1 MENRLVIVCVMYVTR
16 TFQSGKKAC
25 MWVVVFF
32 FVGLFCSGI
41 QCMLIEPVHS
51 SIQWFK
57 RGLVPQNVCVRVK
70 NTWGQMHLKANH
82 FRLYNVWWFF
92 LLDARLR
99 FLYPPKLWWW
109 GWLFPCLQGFWE
121 NVQPFS
127 PRLHCVCV
135 CMRVVFF
142 GGVAVEISSHTLI
155 PLCMSGLAHSGSAS
169 WDDWPNV
176 PWQVACELVSRYV
189 PSLCLHS
196 SIVGP
201 LQLPRVKGVHMFR
214 YNLLPALLAEWP
226 GSLMCHCSNMG
237 VKWTPTLCI
246 KLLKPA
252 KLNNSN
258 TTTCP
263 RCVDIHIFYFSHAQN
278 WK

>member
-1 MENRLVIVCVMYVTR
+1 MFDGFSSWMQDYDSCIRLSC
-16 TFQSGKKAC
+16 G
-25 MWVVVFF
+25 
-32 FVGLFCSGI
+32 GG
-41 QCMLIEPVHS
+41 
-51 SIQWFK
+51 
-57 RGLVPQNVCVRVK
+57 G
-70 NTWGQMHLKANH
+70 G
-82 FRLYNVWWFF
+82 FF
-92 LLDARLR
+92 LACKDFGRMFNHSVPA
-99 FLYPPKLWWW
+99 
-109 GWLFPCLQGFWE
+109 CI
-121 NVQPFS
+121 V
-127 PRLHCVCV
+127 CVCV
-135 CMRVVFF
+135 CVCIFF

-226 GSLMCHCSNMG
+226 GSLMCHCSNIG